1 MTYSPG
7 PPDPVSDF
15 LPRDES
21 GLKIAPLLDAIEA
34 QSQRAD
40 ATRSLDGQLLAAIRG
55 SDFMRM
61 SASDELG
68 GSGHSMHH
76 IGLELEAISPRCP
89 STAWCLWNHLCVF
102 HLFVGS
108 LGPDHSSFL
117 TGIVERGEWV
127 SFPAGAGSGVHGR
140 VAGDVAVLNGRAAFG
155 TGARYADWC
164 GVVFAVVD
172 ESANPVKPLDLR
184 FTMVPTTT
192 PGVGIDP
199 TWDGSGLRASATDD
213 VHYAD
218 VEVPLD
224 RCVEWF
230 GANRAKSLRTV
241 PVINHRY
248 REDWVGLSDLW
259 LGSMAVGVVRAALSE
274 AAAEFRTRKAIMG
287 RSMIN
292 RPTVQTNIGRALAF
306 VASAR
311 AAIEEATHE
320 VDRRIERAIPPTDAD
335 YYRQQAIVTMAV
347 EHLEAAM
354 ALLGRTYGGNGQRE
368 SSLFERRSR
377 DFRSMPLH
385 INVHHDRVT
394 HQLGRLALGIDLDP
408 F

>member
-1 MTYSPG
+1 MTSSPE
-7 PPDPVSDF
+7 PSDPVSDF

-21 GLKIAPLLDAIEA
+21 HLKITPLLDAIAA
-34 QSQRAD
+34 QAQQAD
-40 ATRSLDGQLLAAIRG
+40 TTRSIDDRLVAAIRG

-61 SASDELG
+61 SASEELG
-68 GSGHSMHH
+68 GSGQSMHH
-76 IGLELEAISPRCP
+76 IGLELEAISTRCP

-108 LGPDHSSFL
+108 LGPDHLSFL
-117 TGIVERGEWV
+117 HGIVGRGEWV

-140 VAGDVAVLNGRAAFG
+140 VVGDTAILDGRAAFG

-172 ESANPVKPLDLR
+172 ESSNPVKPLDLR
-184 FTMVPTTT
+184 FTMVPTDKS
-192 PGVGIDP
+192 GVRIDQ

-213 VHYAD
+213 VYYTE

-230 GANRAKSLRTV
+230 GANRAESLRTV

-259 LGSMAVGVVRAALSE
+259 LGSMAVGVVRAALRE
-274 AAAEFRTRKAIMG
+274 ATAEFRTRKAIMG
-287 RSMIN
+287 RAMID
-292 RPTVQTNIGRALAF
+292 RPTVQTNIGRALALT
-306 VASAR
+306 ASAR

-320 VDRRIERAIPPTDAD
+320 VDRRIDDAIPPTEAD

-368 SSLFERRSR
+368 SSLFDRRSR

-394 HQLGRLALGIDLDP
+394 HQIGRLALGIDLDP

>member
-1 MTYSPG
+1 MTYSSG
-7 PPDPVSDF
+7 PPDPVSAF
-15 LPRDES
+15 LPRDAS